1 MRKLFLIL
9 MTLCAVSWG
18 LSAQVRYQ
26 GTVVDAGN
34 NEPLIGVTV
43 MPIGGGQGAATD
55 VDGNF
60 TLNLPSSVKSVKV
73 SYVGYK
79 EQTVALRDKMVIRLA
94 SSSTNLDDV
103 VVVAYGTAKKQ
114 SITGAVSSIDA
125 KEIDKRIATSVTGA
139 LEGAAPGVQVNNTYG
154 EPGAEPTIR
163 IRGIGSING
172 SNTPLYVVDG
182 VIYSGNISDLNS
194 NDIQSISVLKDAA
207 SSALYGNR
215 AAAGVVIITTKA
227 GRSTS
232 NSSISLKVNHGFY
245 GRGLK
250 EYDRL
255 GVKDWM
261 ETSWDAM
268 KHYAMTGSL

>member
-103 VVVAYGTAKKQ
+103 VVVASGTANK
-114 SITGAVSSIDA
+114 
-125 KEIDKRIATSVTGA
+125 
-139 LEGAAPGVQVNNTYG
+139 
-154 EPGAEPTIR
+154 
-163 IRGIGSING
+163 
-172 SNTPLYVVDG
+172 
-182 VIYSGNISDLNS
+182 
-194 NDIQSISVLKDAA
+194 
-207 SSALYGNR
+207 
-215 AAAGVVIITTKA
+215 
-227 GRSTS
+227 
-232 NSSISLKVNHGFY
+232 
-245 GRGLK
+245 
-250 EYDRL
+250 
-255 GVKDWM
+255 
-261 ETSWDAM
+261 
-268 KHYAMTGSL
+268 